1 MSANP
6 LAAGNPTDMVAFWRD
21 AGASRWF
28 EPDDAFDRECRAR
41 FHDLHFAASRREHE
55 PWIHDAHGALALV
68 LLLDQIPR
76 NIFRGSAHAFATDPL
91 ARHYATRA
99 IGLGFDMQV
108 EEALRPFLYL
118 PFQHSENAVDQQ
130 HAVQLF
136 GALTA
141 AGADRWALHH
151 QKIIERFGRFPHRN
165 AVLGRA
171 TTPAEQ
177 AFLDEGG
184 FGG

>member
-1 MSANP
+1 MSTIPTSCNP
-6 LAAGNPTDMVAFWRD
+6 ADIVAFWRA
-21 AGASRWF
+21 AGAARWF
-28 EPDDAFDRECRAR
+28 EPDDAFDHECRAR
-41 FHDLHFAASRREHE
+41 FQEVHFSASRRGHD
-55 PWIHDAHGALALV
+55 PWLHHAEGALALV

-91 ARHYATRA
+91 ARHCTTRA

-108 EEALRPFLYL
+108 EEALRPFFYL
-118 PFQHSENAVDQQ
+118 PFQHSEDPVDQQ
-130 HAVQLF
+130 HAVRLF

-141 AGADRWALHH
+141 SGADRWALHH

-184 FGG
+184 FSG